1 VQLNKLQNLHQSAR
15 QPRKTWRLQL
25 QILSLKPQHSK
36 QLPRKLPKLLQ
47 FLSQQSRSKSLLNL
61 SLKAHP
67 VSTLTLKLVSSTLVL
82 KKKSTQQQSEK
93 KVSISKPRI
102 IPKKLILKLKPLVLL
117 HKLLK
122 MVHK

>member
-1 VQLNKLQNLHQSAR
+1 
-15 QPRKTWRLQL
+15 
-25 QILSLKPQHSK
+25 LSLKPQHSK